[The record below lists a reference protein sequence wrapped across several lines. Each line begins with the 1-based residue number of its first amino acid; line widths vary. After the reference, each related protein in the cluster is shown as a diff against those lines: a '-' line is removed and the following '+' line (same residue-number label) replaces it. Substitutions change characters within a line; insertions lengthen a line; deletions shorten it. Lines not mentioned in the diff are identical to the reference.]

1 VAGLKILEE
10 ADIGQAWRLSK
21 AEGWNQTEKDWEF
34 LIHHDDNVCLAA
46 DVDGK
51 IVGTATAINY
61 ENNVAWIGMVLVD
74 REFRGQ
80 GISKMILSAVF
91 EQLKACHSIKL
102 DATPA
107 GQQVYQKY
115 DFKDE
120 YLIHRMTS
128 DLVSVK
134 SLSDE
139 GKSFAEFVHLKN
151 IPEIVDLDKRVFGA
165 NRKQLIEFLVK
176 NYTDNAWMIK
186 RNGQITGFALGREG
200 TRFFQ
205 VGPVLASTTADAKSL
220 IVKSLSQ
227 LEGQPVVVDILEDKT
242 ELINWLDSIGFVRQR
257 HFIRMYRNTNPYPG
271 IPGNHY
277 LIAGPEFG

>member
-1 VAGLKILEE
+1 M
-10 ADIGQAWRLSK
+10 
-21 AEGWNQTEKDWEF
+21 
-34 LIHHDDNVCLAA
+34 
-46 DVDGK
+46 DGK

-74 REFRGQ
+74 REHRGQ
-80 GISKMILSAVF
+80 GLSKRLLSALF

-107 GQQVYQKY
+107 GQPVYQKY

-134 SLSDE
+134 SLSIE
-139 GKSFAEFVHLKN
+139 NTSFVESVHLKN

-242 ELINWLDSIGFVRQR
+242 ELMDWLGTLGFVKQR

>member
-1 VAGLKILEE
+1 MAGLKILEP
-10 ADIGQAWRLSK
+10 ADIGQALRLSK

-34 LIHHDDNVCLAA
+34 LINNDDNICLAA

-74 REFRGQ
+74 KEYRGR
-80 GISKMILSAVF
+80 GLSKRLLSALF
-91 EQLKACHSIKL
+91 EQLKYCRSIKL

-107 GQQVYQKY
+107 GQPVYRK
-115 DFKDE
+115 FGFEDE
-120 YLIHRMTS
+120 YLINRMTS
-128 DLVSVK
+128 DSVSRK
-134 SLSDE
+134 SLPDE
-139 GKSFAEFVHLKN
+139 NTSFAEPVYLKN
-151 IPEIVDLDKRVFGA
+151 IPEIVDLDKKVFGA
-165 NRKQLIEFLVK
+165 NRKQLIEFLFE

-186 RNGQITGFALGREG
+186 QNGQISGFALGREG

-205 VGPVLASTTADAKSL
+205 VGPVVASTTADAKGL

-227 LEGQPVVVDILEDKT
+227 LEDHQAVIDILEDKV
-242 ELINWLDSIGFVRQR
+242 ELTDWLESIGFVKHR
-257 HFIRMYRNTNPYPG
+257 HFIRMYRKENPYPG

>member
-1 VAGLKILEE
+1 MAGLKILES
-10 ADIGQAWRLSK
+10 ADIGQALRLSK
-21 AEGWNQTEKDWEF
+21 AEGWNQTEKDWQL
-34 LIHHDDNVCLAA
+34 LIQNSGNVCLAA
-46 DVDGK
+46 EIGGK
-51 IVGTATAINY
+51 IAGTATAINY

-74 REFRGQ
+74 RQYRGQ
-80 GISKMILSAVF
+80 GLSKRLLSALF
-91 EQLKACHSIKL
+91 EQLKSCRSIKL

-107 GQQVYQKY
+107 GQPVYRKFG
-115 DFKDE
+115 FKDE

-128 DLVSVK
+128 DSVSLK

-139 GKSFAEFVHLKN
+139 NTSFAEPVHLNN
-151 IPEIVDLDKRVFGA
+151 IPEIVDLDKQVFGA

-186 RNGQITGFALGREG
+186 RNGKITGFALGREG

-205 VGPVLASTTADAKSL
+205 VGPVLASTILDAKNL
-220 IVKSLSQ
+220 IVKSLRL
-227 LEGQPVVVDILEDKT
+227 LEGQQAVVDILEDKVELT
-242 ELINWLDSIGFVRQR
+242 EWLETLGFVKQR
-257 HFIRMYRNTNPYPG
+257 HFIRMYRNDNPYPG